1 MNRVPLS
8 HIFLI
13 SLASVFATANY
24 AVAKEHNVDISCN
37 ARSDYKV
44 SLSGNAFVFENEQG
58 RNSRVVLG
66 GGKLFLNDKPAML
79 SVADQ
84 KRIDAFESELRL
96 LVPESRKVAAEAVGM
111 AIDAL
116 SAVSIAMSGDESK
129 RADYDKVRTKALAAA
144 NNTKTLPFFNDDAMK
159 DIIDPIVFEFV
170 PSITSNALGFAMKAM
185 FAGEQKNKAMEARME
200 AMDKDLDVRMDAR
213 AKELEPLAKSMCNRI
228 QRLDVIDNSLEVR
241 LPNGK
246 PINFLEANTAP

>member
-1 MNRVPLS
+1 MKRIPLCR
-8 HIFLI
+8 IFAI
-13 SLASVFATANY
+13 ATIASIAFTHGAL
-24 AVAKEHNVDISCN
+24 AKEHNVDVSCN
-37 ARSDYKV
+37 AKSDYTV
-44 SLSGNAFVFENEQG
+44 SLSGDAFVFENDQG
-58 RNSRVVLG
+58 RNIRMVLG
-66 GGKLFLNDKPAML
+66 GGKLFLNGKP
-79 SVADQ
+79 VALPASDQ

-116 SAVSIAMSGDESK
+116 GAVSIAMSGDESK

-144 NNTKTLPFFNDDAMK
+144 NNSKTLPFFNDDAMK
-159 DIIDPIVFEFV
+159 DIIDPIVLEFV

-185 FAGEQKNKAMEARME
+185 FAGEQKNKAMEARMN
-200 AMDKDLDVRMDAR
+200 AMEKDLDIRMDAR